1 VLNFRLGLL
10 LGFCF
15 PRSVYPWAT
24 LWEENCARHDVP
36 WKGKT
41 QARGIEFGTT
51 PFPVGRQSAFAMGN
65 LFGVPTSARVPAR
78 GKIQA
83 NYAIF
88 VTPVSRDWREIRD
101 VQPEPRSIAIVAGN
115 GDQVRLPARGLSKIG
130 PTGAIPRNRGGAD
143 QHG

>member
-1 VLNFRLGLL
+1 MLNFRLGLL

-36 WKGKT
+36 WNGKT

-65 LFGVPTSARVPAR
+65 LFGVPTFARVPAR
-78 GKIQA
+78 GKMLA

-88 VTPVSRDWREIRD
+88 MTPVSRDWRVIRD
-101 VQPEPRSIAIVAGN
+101 VQPEDGSIMIVAGN
-115 GDQVRLPARGLSKIG
+115 GDQIRLPARGLSKIG
-130 PTGAIPRNRGGAD
+130 PAEMIPRNRGGAD